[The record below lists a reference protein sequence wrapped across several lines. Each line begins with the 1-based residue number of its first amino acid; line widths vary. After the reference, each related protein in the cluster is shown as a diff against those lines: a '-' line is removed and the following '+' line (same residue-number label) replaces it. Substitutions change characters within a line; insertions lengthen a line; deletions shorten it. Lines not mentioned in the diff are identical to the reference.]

1 VRKPAAKRRDG
12 HRTDARGL
20 SSGDG
25 ERRISEVGE
34 REYATREQ
42 NLSQAQSTI
51 VMSRKLMS
59 L

>member
-1 VRKPAAKRRDG
+1 MRKPAAKRRDR

-34 REYATREQ
+34 IEYATREQ
-42 NLSQAQSTI
+42 NLVRRKVQS
-51 VMSRKLMS
+51 
-59 L
+59 